1 MSNRH
6 TERPDQAEAHAEAQ
20 SMVSRYAKR
29 HQHADRYSLQ
39 RHEVQHLVNER
50 QAALQSLLQ
59 AEGWQPLSQR
69 RVLDVGCGD
78 GSNLL
83 ALIDAGLAPQHAQGI
98 DLLPDRIA
106 AARALLPASVVLRA
120 GDATSMDVPAQ
131 SIDLCL
137 QYTVFSSLLLDASRE
152 ALAQAMWR
160 WLKPGGAVIS
170 YDFCVPSPGNHEVR
184 ALTVAQLAALFPQ
197 GVVKHVRRVTLAQ
210 PLARVLARVHP
221 QLHDAVHAVP
231 LLRTHRMVWLH
242 KPLA

>member
-1 MSNRH
+1 M
-6 TERPDQAEAHAEAQ
+6 PDRRIDAPAPTEAQ
-20 SMVSRYAKR
+20 ADAQAMADRYAKR

-39 RHEVQHLVNER
+39 RHEVRHLVNER

-59 AEGWQPLSQR
+59 AEGCYSLSQR

-78 GSNLL
+78 GSTLL

-106 AARALLPASVVLRA
+106 AARALLPASVVL
-120 GDATSMDVPAQ
+120 PAQ

-160 WLKPGGAVIS
+160 WLKPGGAVVS
-170 YDFCVPSPGNHEVR
+170 YDFCVPSPGNRDVR
-184 ALTVAQLAALFPQ
+184 ALTVAQLAALFPL
-197 GVVKHVRRVTLAQ
+197 GEVKHVRRVTLAQ

-221 QLHDAVHAVP
+221 RLHDAAHAVP